1 MTKTT
6 QSIIAA
12 LLTTVSKIC
21 GGGLLL
27 ALGLAACKSKEV
39 KPKEFLPNWADYRSE
54 VTDKQAIEGME
65 MRLTYNPTD
74 LLILNELEGTF
85 SQSRYNKSKQN
96 FCAHY
101 YFTLDIVNT
110 PLSKKTGE
118 EIKKYFVRD
127 RQSQFSLLVGTDSI
141 PCALY
146 HPEMMSDA
154 DKLVR
159 LNLVFPRPVPCDS
172 TTIGQDLTMSFRE
185 DKSPLSPV
193 VRFVIKGEKINQI
206 PKIKF

>member
-1 MTKTT
+1 MKTV
-6 QSIIAA
+6 QNIIAA
-12 LLTTVSKIC
+12 LLTTTSKVCC
-21 GGGLLL
+21 GSLLL
-27 ALGLAACKSKEV
+27 TLGLAACQSKEV
-39 KPKEFLPNWADYRSE
+39 KPKEFLPSWADYRNE
-54 VTDKQAIEGME
+54 VTDRQSTEGTE
-65 MRLTYNPTD
+65 MSLTYNPTD
-74 LLILNELEGTF
+74 LLILNELEGSF
-85 SQSRYNKSKQN
+85 SQTRYNKSKQN

-101 YFTLDIVNT
+101 YFTLDIANT

-118 EIKKYFVRD
+118 AIKKYFVRD
-127 RQSQFSLLVGTDSI
+127 RQSQFSLFVGTDSI

-154 DKLVR
+154 GKLVR

-172 TTIGQDLTMSFRE
+172 AEIGRDLTMTFRE
-185 DKSPLSPV
+185 GSVLSNEV

>member
-1 MTKTT
+1 MKTI
-6 QSIIAA
+6 QNIIAA
-12 LLTTVSKIC
+12 SLTTTSKVYCGGILLT
-21 GGGLLL
+21 
-27 ALGLAACKSKEV
+27 LGLAACHSKEV
-39 KPKEFLPNWADYRSE
+39 QPKEFLPNWADYKNE
-54 VTDKQAIEGME
+54 VTDKQATEGME

-74 LLILNELEGTF
+74 LLILNELEGSF
-85 SQSRYNKSKQN
+85 SQTRYAKSKQN

-101 YFTLDIVNT
+101 YFTLDIANT

-118 EIKKYFVRD
+118 AIKKYFVRD
-127 RQSQFSLLVGTDSI
+127 RQSQFSLRVGTDSI

-172 TTIGQDLTMSFRE
+172 TEIGQDLKMSFRE
-185 DKSPLSPV
+185 GTVLSNEV